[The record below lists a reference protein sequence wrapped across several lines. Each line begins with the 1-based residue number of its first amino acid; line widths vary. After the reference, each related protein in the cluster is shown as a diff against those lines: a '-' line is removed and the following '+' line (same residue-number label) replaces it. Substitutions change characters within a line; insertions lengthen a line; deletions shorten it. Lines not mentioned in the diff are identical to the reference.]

1 MRRGEGRIVNALQVS
16 LDSAEIVTFR
26 ALCCWNFHRFQ
37 CEHVHL
43 GFGVAANIVAWSGES
58 GSSWQLQTG
67 RQQMVHLGRQHMPW
81 AW

>member
-43 GFGVAANIVAWSGES
+43 GFGVAANIVAW
-58 GSSWQLQTG
+58 
-67 RQQMVHLGRQHMPW
+67 
-81 AW
+81 